1 MLPLIQQH
9 ATAPGKVAEEGPG
22 VWTLAAHVG
31 NQGEFLGSWFLP
43 GLAPAAVSF
52 GVVISRW
59 DRSHCLS
66 FCL

>member
-31 NQGEFLGSWFLP
+31 NQGEFLP
-43 GLAPAAVSF
+43 GLALAAVSF